1 MKPLRPYLYHAYY
14 SWIIDNDNTPYLL
27 VNTDYPDVD
36 VPAEFIRDGKIILN
50 IAPRSI
56 GQYVVTD
63 EAIRFNARFQGML
76 RDVYIPLGALEA
88 IYAQETGD
96 GVMFQDEPYYSEQAY
111 HERNTV
117 SHEEVKP
124 KVVKKKTTHL
134 KLVK

>member
-36 VPAEFIRDGKIILN
+36 VPTEFIRDGKIILN

-63 EAIRFNARFQGML
+63 EAIRLMRVSKACYET
-76 RDVYIPLGALEA
+76 YI
-88 IYAQETGD
+88 
-96 GVMFQDEPYYSEQAY
+96 F
-111 HERNTV
+111 
-117 SHEEVKP
+117 
-124 KVVKKKTTHL
+124 HL
-134 KLVK
+134 VH